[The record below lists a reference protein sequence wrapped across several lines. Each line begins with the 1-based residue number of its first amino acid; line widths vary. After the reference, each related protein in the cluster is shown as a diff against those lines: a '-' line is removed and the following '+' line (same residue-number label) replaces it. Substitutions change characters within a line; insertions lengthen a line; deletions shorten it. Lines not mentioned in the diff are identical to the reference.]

1 MVLNGKTSGWV
12 PVGSGVPEGSICGPI
27 LFVLFC
33 DDVHMHISSPCLM
46 YADDLK
52 LCKRIRS
59 LDDAVA
65 LQTDLDNL
73 CEWSDVWKLKLNP
86 SKCKVITYTLRKNP
100 VLASYSING
109 IVLDR
114 VSEMR
119 DLGVVLDS
127 KLTFASHVDDV
138 VGRANRA
145 LGTYLRS
152 LQTSRV
158 SAGRRLRPAPLITAF
173 NSHVRSILEYGGI
186 IWSGAAKSHTVR
198 LERVQHKF
206 LIWLAVNSNRPSAS
220 LDYAH
225 LLKHFQ
231 VLRISDRLA
240 KHDFMFLHGVF
251 SGRFDSA
258 DILDMFGLAVSA
270 RATRSR
276 PILHVP
282 IARVET
288 IKNGMLCRLP
298 RQANLLYA
306 KVPSA
311 DLFGNRCAFQKCVT
325 MFISSV

>member
-1 MVLNGKTSGWV
+1 M
-12 PVGSGVPEGSICGPI
+12 
-27 LFVLFC
+27 
-33 DDVHMHISSPCLM
+33 
-46 YADDLK
+46 
-52 LCKRIRS
+52 
-59 LDDAVA
+59 
-65 LQTDLDNL
+65 
-73 CEWSDVWKLKLNP
+73 
-86 SKCKVITYTLRKNP
+86 
-100 VLASYSING
+100 
-109 IVLDR
+109 
-114 VSEMR
+114 
-119 DLGVVLDS
+119 
-127 KLTFASHVDDV
+127 
-138 VGRANRA
+138 
-145 LGTYLRS
+145 
-152 LQTSRV
+152 
-158 SAGRRLRPAPLITAF
+158 
-173 NSHVRSILEYGGI
+173 RSILEHGGI

-240 KHDFMFLHGVF
+240 KHDFIFLHSVF

-258 DILDMFGLAVSA
+258 DILGMFGLAVSA